1 MPVFIISYDLNN
13 QKDYQSL
20 WEELRKLGCVRAL
33 ESVWIGAI
41 KGTPET
47 IRNHFINRNFVDDDD
62 SLIVVQT
69 SADKIAFERPYQEAL
84 DWVDKRLA

>member
-1 MPVFIISYDLNN
+1 MPVYIISYDLNN
-13 QKDYQSL
+13 QKDYQPL

-47 IRNHFINRNFVDDDD
+47 IKNHFTNRNFVDSDD
-62 SLIVVQT
+62 SLMVVET
-69 SADKIAFERPYQEAL
+69 SADKIALKRPYKEAL
-84 DWVDKRLA
+84 DWVDKRIA